1 MARRDDL
8 IDEGRPVVG
17 PFLLE
22 DGYEDQIQL
31 VEKGPLALQALFAV
45 RALDDEVDYK
55 VAYA

>member
-1 MARRDDL
+1 MTGRNDL
-8 IDEGRPVVG
+8 VDECRPVVG

-45 RALDDEVDYK
+45 RALDDEADYK

>member
-8 IDEGRPVVG
+8 IDECRPVVG